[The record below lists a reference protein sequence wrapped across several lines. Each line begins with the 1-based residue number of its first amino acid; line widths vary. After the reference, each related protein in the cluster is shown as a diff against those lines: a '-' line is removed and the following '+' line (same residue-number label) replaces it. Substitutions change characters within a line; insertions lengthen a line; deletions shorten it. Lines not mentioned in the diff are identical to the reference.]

1 MLTERKN
8 KIMDILSK
16 KKTISNEDLSKELF
30 CSISTLRRDL
40 IELERAGQ
48 VSRYHGGVTIVDATN
63 SEYNYLSRE
72 KSNTKEKSYLTS
84 LAVPFIN
91 EGDSLFLDS
100 SSTVLELCQYLE
112 SFNHL
117 IVVTNGVK
125 TALTLST
132 IDNLSI
138 YIAGGEIKNNSSSAV
153 GELASNFLT
162 NFRAD
167 ILFLSCRGLDENG
180 VYEASLSQALI
191 KQKMIKNAKKVVLCV
206 DSSKMNSP
214 HFFNLTSYEDI
225 DVILTNE
232 KPSKKLLTAFDEHD
246 CDVYY

>member
-8 KIMDILSK
+8 KIMAILSK

-40 IELERAGQ
+40 IELERSGH

-72 KSNTKEKSYLTS
+72 KSNTKAKNYLSS
-84 LAVPFIN
+84 LAVPLIN

-100 SSTVLELCQYLE
+100 SSTVLELCKYLE
-112 SFNHL
+112 VFNHL

-138 YIAGGEIKNNSSSAV
+138 YIAGGEIKNNSSSAI
-153 GELASNFLT
+153 GELASNFLS

-180 VYEASLSQALI
+180 IYEASLNQALI
-191 KQKMIKNAKKVVLCV
+191 KQKMIKNTKKVVLCV
-206 DSSKMNSP
+206 DSSKLNSP
-214 HFFNLTSYEDI
+214 HFFNLTSYKNIDI
-225 DVILTNE
+225 ILTNE
-232 KPSKKLLTAFDEHD
+232 KPSNSLLTTFAENN
-246 CDVYY
+246 CQIYY